1 VRRSQRGVFLD
12 EARGPRSRLRRGP
25 VGVRHRPTWGGCYG
39 RATASVTSRGLPTPG
54 FPRDQNQPTIA
65 RHDVLP
71 RRHTPL
77 RPTSVCAEHQYP
89 MLSAHRTSGST
100 RSRTRCCRSR
110 RRAHR
115 TLTTQGDG
123 ASTARRQIAES
134 DGAALTGGCAQIDVP
149 PSPLKSGE
157 ERCSRSTSPRMR
169 GGTRWRSAQAHP
181 VWTT

>member
-12 EARGPRSRLRRGP
+12 EARGVRSKAASRPCRRTTP
-25 VGVRHRPTWGGCYG
+25 ADMG
-39 RATASVTSRGLPTPG
+39 RMLWPGAASVTNRGLPTPG